1 MQGVSEEDF
10 RAGAVA
16 LRVLT
21 LRTDCVLE
29 DQRSRGGFLEEEMFK
44 LKDKLFRRRER
55 LSEAKRT
62 TSDNSSHY

>member
-21 LRTDCVLE
+21 LGTDGVLE
-29 DQRSRGGFLEEEMFK
+29 DQRSKGGFLEEEMFK
-44 LKDKLFRRRER
+44 LKDKLSRRRER